1 MTEPD
6 TLTASIEGRLCV
18 IRLNRPE
25 RLNAFDYDMLVALRR
40 AVDDAAANPAVF
52 AIVIT
57 GTGRAFCAG
66 IDVSLLKRAA
76 TGDSAPDPNANARP
90 EGPAL
95 FAFLLRTPKPV
106 IAAINGITA
115 GGGFVLAMMS
125 DLRFMAGDASVTT
138 VFSRRGLIAE
148 HGMSWLL
155 PRQLGTSRALDL
167 LWSSRK
173 IDADEAYRLGLADRI
188 AAPDDLLPAI
198 ARYVD
203 DMTATVAP
211 RAIATIKRQVYDHW
225 AQDFLA
231 ASVASEALMQ
241 DALAHPDA
249 TEGAMSF
256 IERRTPSFAALE
268 TKA

>member
-1 MTEPD
+1 MTD

-25 RLNAFDYDMLVALRR
+25 KLNAFDHDMLVALRK
-40 AVDDAAANPAVF
+40 AVDEGATNPEVF

-66 IDVSLLKRAA
+66 IDVSLLQSAA
-76 TGDSAPDPNANARP
+76 LGNSASDPDANARP

-106 IAAINGITA
+106 IAAINGIAA
-115 GGGFVLAMMS
+115 GGGFVLTMMS

-188 AAPDDLLPAI
+188 ATPDDLLPAI

-203 DMTATVAP
+203 DMAATVAP
-211 RAIATIKRQVYDHW
+211 RAIATIKRQVYEHW
-225 AQDFLA
+225 AKDFLV
-231 ASVASEALMQ
+231 ASVASEAMMQ

-256 IERRTPSFAALE
+256 IERRSPQFAPVE
-268 TKA
+268 I